1 MKSQRWQTVGGN
13 AKVALIAMLLT
24 PLVAV
29 IFLSTPTFADDG
41 ANKSLATDNSN
52 TSKLETPETETSKE
66 AIQETPVVTDEP
78 EEVEPPVTEPPV
90 TPEPPVI
97 AAPGTPVVTSPP
109 NDKEIIWEW
118 TPAVPPTP
126 TVPSQPTEPE
136 VPAEEAPVEQPP
148 VEEVPPAKP
157 PVYTGYGWELS
168 KDGTSVDSG
177 QVGLDVLKWKTKVLV
192 DGTYTFRVW
201 TIAEGDLKSAWSEA
215 HTTIK
220 TPIVPPVIFVPI
232 KESEFL
238 PPAATALRSYEK
250 PVNIVYAASNNDDAV
265 VTVPASDT
273 LQNTQVL
280 SAQSDSGQEAVAAVV
295 KPSTQGWVLFNVPWY
310 VWLLVAAIIFTTY
323 RWVRVVTARNSN

>member
-1 MKSQRWQTVGGN
+1 MKSQRWHTVGGN
-13 AKVALIAMLLT
+13 TQVALMAMLLT

-41 ANKSLATDNSN
+41 ASKPLASDN
-52 TSKLETPETETSKE
+52 TSKAETPKTETTKE
-66 AIQETPVVTDEP
+66 VTQETPVVTDEP
-78 EEVEPPVTEPPV
+78 EKVEPPVTEPPV

-118 TPAVPPTP
+118 TPAVPPT
-126 TVPSQPTEPE
+126 VPQQPTEPE
-136 VPAEEAPVEQPP
+136 LPAEETPVEQPP
-148 VEEVPPAKP
+148 VEEVPPVKP
-157 PVYTGYGWELS
+157 PVYTGYGWELL
-168 KDGTSVDSG
+168 KDGTSVDTG
-177 QVGLDVLKWKTKVLV
+177 KVGLDVLKWTTKVSV
-192 DGTYTFRVW
+192 DGTYTFRIW
-201 TIAEGDLKSAWSEA
+201 TIAEDDLKSAWTEA

-232 KESEFL
+232 KEAEFL
-238 PPAATALRSYEK
+238 PPPAAIALRSYEK
-250 PVNIVYAASNNDDAV
+250 PVNTVYATSNNDDAV

-280 SAQSDSGQEAVAAVV
+280 SAQSDSGQETVAAVV

-310 VWLLVAAIIFTTY
+310 VWLLVAAIIFTAY
-323 RWVRVVTARNSN
+323 RWVRVVTARNAN